1 MSDGHAHELRELAD
15 DEPNEPTAAWI
26 EYADGTRLDLVLTR
40 TAPNA
45 WTAAPHGGATA
56 QVRDGDH
63 LRVDRLGP
71 GCPVTFENVVR
82 VGHTPHAE

>member
-1 MSDGHAHELRELAD
+1 MSDHAHELRELAD
-15 DEPNEPTAAWI
+15 GEPTEPTAAWI

-45 WTAAPHGGATA
+45 WTATPHGGATA
-56 QVRDGDH
+56 PVGSGDH

-71 GCPVTFENVVR
+71 GCQVIFENVV
-82 VGHTPHAE
+82 GAGDTPHAE